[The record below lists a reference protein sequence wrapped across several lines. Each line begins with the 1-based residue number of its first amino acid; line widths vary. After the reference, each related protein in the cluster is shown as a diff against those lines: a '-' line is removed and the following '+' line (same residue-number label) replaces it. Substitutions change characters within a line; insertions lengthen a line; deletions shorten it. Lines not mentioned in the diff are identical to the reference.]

1 MIEKVLKNLKI
12 ASLNEMQRVAI
23 NSASNTDT
31 VILSPTGSGK
41 TIAFL
46 IPVLSRLDDAKTG
59 IQAMILVPSR
69 ELALQIEQVFK
80 AMGTGFKVNCFY
92 GGHPVKTE
100 RNNLIEAPAVLIG
113 TPGRIA
119 YHIRHDNF
127 NPDAIHTIVLDEFDN
142 ALEFGFE
149 EDMAF
154 IISRLKNVGR
164 RILTSATKMTE
175 IPSFTGLGKSA
186 EVNFL
191 SDSNSLPDLVIKSVV
206 SDAADKLEALFSLI
220 CKI

>member
-46 IPVLSRLDDAKTG
+46 IPVLSRLDHAKTG

-100 RNNLIEAPAVLIG
+100 RNNLIEA
-113 TPGRIA
+113 
-119 YHIRHDNF
+119 
-127 NPDAIHTIVLDEFDN
+127 
-142 ALEFGFE
+142 
-149 EDMAF
+149 
-154 IISRLKNVGR
+154 RL
-164 RILTSATKMTE
+164 L
-175 IPSFTGLGKSA
+175 A
-186 EVNFL
+186 E
-191 SDSNSLPDLVIKSVV
+191 
-206 SDAADKLEALFSLI
+206 
-220 CKI
+220 